1 MRRLLLTILLITGF
15 CIQNISA
22 QTQVLVLQHAD
33 GVTTEVELYTKP
45 KITFEGD
52 KLFVNSSVIDLEYQ
66 IGDVVRFFYKGAKSG
81 NNGSETGNNGSET
94 GNNGS
99 ETGNNG
105 SETGDN
111 GSETGIDGLRKGIDY
126 EQFEEQLVFHNIK
139 SEDQVAVYNLN
150 GIRVPIRITYSNGNA
165 SLLLSSIPTG
175 VYLLSVNGK
184 TVKFKKP

>member
-1 MRRLLLTILLITGF
+1 MQRAL
-15 CIQNISA
+15 A

-33 GVTTEVELYTKP
+33 KSTTEVELYTKP
-45 KITFEGD
+45 VVTFEGD
-52 KLFVNSSVIDLEYQ
+52 KLFVRSSVIDLEYQ

-81 NNGSETGNNGSET
+81 NNGSGTGNNE
-94 GNNGS
+94 
-99 ETGNNG
+99 

-111 GSETGIDGLRKGIDY
+111 DSETGDNDSETSIDGLQKGIDY

-139 SEDQVAVYNLN
+139 SEDQVAVYSLN
-150 GIRVPIRITYSNGNA
+150 GIRVPVRITYNNGNA
-165 SLLLSSIPTG
+165 TLLLSSIPTG

>member
-1 MRRLLLTILLITGF
+1 MRRLLLAALLITGF
-15 CIQNISA
+15 CIQKISA

-66 IGDVVRFFYKGAKSG
+66 IGDVVRFFYKGAKS
-81 NNGSETGNNGSET
+81 

>member
-1 MRRLLLTILLITGF
+1 MLITGF
-15 CIQNISA
+15 CIQKISA

-66 IGDVVRFFYKGAKSG
+66 IGDVIRFFYYGAKS
-81 NNGSETGNNGSET
+81 

-111 GSETGIDGLRKGIDY
+111 GSETGDNGSGTSIDGLQKGIDY

-139 SEDQVAVYNLN
+139 SEDQVAVYSLN
-150 GIRVPIRITYSNGNA
+150 GIRVPVRITYSNGNA